1 MGSRRTLRMSDGLGR
16 TTLMVPGALS
26 VVGEPVVAGGGADEA
41 ARLVGVGGRAGEVEG
56 GMPERLW
63 GRWDAKSQ
71 CWDDA
76 LDGSGSG

>member
-1 MGSRRTLRMSDGLGR
+1 
-16 TTLMVPGALS
+16 MVPGALS

-41 ARLVGVGGRAGEVEG
+41 ARLVGAWGRAEGGGGRPV
-56 GMPERLW
+56 RLW

-76 LDGSGSG
+76 FGGSGSG